1 MFEMRDPARPRHS
14 FVSTYEPH
22 ISVGFRRVTAREPCP
37 ICGHK
42 KWCQVTRD
50 RRLAHCMWESR
61 GAIKRAKDEGYIHVL
76 IHDALPVPNAITYR
90 TILSDPISFPSEL
103 APLEIRDAAYTKLLE
118 LSPAWKYE
126 RELIT
131 GERGLL
137 ARGFKA
143 ADISRFGAYPAC
155 AVERDALAKVINEC
169 LSDEL
174 PAYAAQCRGAVV
186 LGVPGFWEGR
196 AGSPRVGRATDYKR
210 PALIIPYRD
219 RQGSIQACQLRFS
232 GARGKSIYT
241 WLSTSEDRLDREP
254 RGTSSGA
261 PIHFAVREDSFMPD
275 LPFITT
281 EGALKAEAFVAQRPA
296 CRAIATAGVSVA
308 HDALI
313 EATRGE
319 DAVIAF
325 DSDHRTNAQVCRQL
339 AKLIAERERDA
350 KLSGQQK
357 NTSIVL
363 WERAKGIDDAVLAN
377 ERLRVISVAKWFQTL
392 TGKSADEVAD
402 VWQQY
407 GFTLVAENKQRD
419 SLQKGE

>member
-1 MFEMRDPARPRHS
+1 MFEMRDSARPRHS
-14 FVSTYEPH
+14 FISTYEPH
-22 ISVGFRRVTAREPCP
+22 TGVGFRRVTARDPCP
-37 ICGHK
+37 ICRRK
-42 KWCQVTRD
+42 KWCQATRD

-61 GAIKRAKDEGYIHVL
+61 GAVKRAKDEGYIHVL
-76 IHDALPVPNAITYR
+76 IHDALPASNAITHR
-90 TILSDPISFPSEL
+90 TILNDSTSFPSEL
-103 APLEIRDAAYTKLLE
+103 APLEIRDAAYSKLLE

-143 ADISRFGAYPAC
+143 ADISRFGAFPPR
-155 AVERDALAKVINEC
+155 AVERDALAQVINES
-169 LSDEL
+169 LTNDL
-174 PAYAAQCRGAVV
+174 PAYVAQRRGAAV
-186 LGVPGFWEGR
+186 LGIPGFWEGR
-196 AGSPRVGRATDYKR
+196 AGRPRLGRATDYKC
-210 PALIIPYRD
+210 PALVIPYRD
-219 RQGSIQACQLRFS
+219 RQGSIQACQLRFG

-241 WLSTSEDRLDREP
+241 WLSTSEDRLDKEP

-261 PIHFAVREDSFMPD
+261 PIHFAVRENSFMPD
-275 LPFITT
+275 LPVIVT

-313 EATRGE
+313 EATRDE

-339 AKLIAERERDA
+339 AKLIAKRERDA

-357 NTSIVL
+357 NTSVVL
-363 WERAKGIDDAVLAN
+363 WEGAKGIDDAVQQN
-377 ERLRVISVAKWFQTL
+377 THLRVISVVEWFKSL
-392 TGKSADEVAD
+392 AGKSLEEVKD
-402 VWQQY
+402 VWAT
-407 GFTLVAENKQRD
+407 FSFELAD
-419 SLQKGE
+419 